1 MTRHHVERIPFSK
14 ADTDFEPS
22 RIAECRAIRR
32 IVFIEEQS
40 VPAELEWDGLDELA
54 EHFMAISGSGRD
66 EQILGTARMRV
77 VGNSA
82 KAERVAVLAS
92 ARRLGLGRLLMQAIE
107 ARARERS
114 LAKIQLN
121 AQVPVVPFYEKLGY
135 QTQGEVFLEAGIE
148 HLAMTK
154 RLA

>member
-1 MTRHHVERIPFSK
+1 MTRHHVERIPFSES
-14 ADTDFEPS
+14 DTEFDPS
-22 RIAECRAIRR
+22 RIAECREIRR
-32 IVFIEEQS
+32 VVFIEEQS

-121 AQVPVVPFYEKLGY
+121 AQVPVVRFYEKLGY

>member
-1 MTRHHVERIPFSK
+1 MTRHHVERIRFSE
-14 ADTDFEPS
+14 ADTEFDPS
-22 RIAECRAIRR
+22 QIAKCREIRR
-32 IVFIEEQS
+32 VVFIEEQS

-92 ARRLGLGRLLMQAIE
+92 ARHLGLGRLLMQAIE
-107 ARARERS
+107 TRARERS
-114 LAKIQLN
+114 LSKIQLN